1 MYCWTSSPKRGISR
15 LLVGGL
21 HRKESKITEPILRT
35 LEGYEPAEGSVVLA
49 DFGGTT
55 DLSTLDE
62 KFLSTKEGRA
72 LISLIGKVRP
82 RLYVE
87 MHTYE
92 PSSYGRL
99 TSPHRMDIEGVP
111 PLIEL
116 EQGILH
122 ASTSP
127 LLRRA
132 FRRDDLCLLLEVPEG
147 SEDVAIELLRGAIDS
162 STKEEYVGFLQ
173 RRYPQQI
180 AAGMRLFESFYHE
193 RFEYP

>member
-1 MYCWTSSPKRGISR
+1 MYLWSSAEKEGISR

-21 HRKESKITEPILRT
+21 HRGESRITEPILRA
-35 LEGYEPAEGSVVLA
+35 LEECEIEEGSVVLA
-49 DFGGTT
+49 DLGGTT

-62 KFLSTKEGRA
+62 RFLSTEEGRT
-72 LISLIGKVRP
+72 LISLIERVRP
-82 RLYVE
+82 SLYVE
-87 MHTYE
+87 LHTYV

-116 EQGILH
+116 ERGILH

-127 LLRRA
+127 LLRRV

-162 STKEEYVGFLQ
+162 STREEYVGFLQ

-180 AAGMRLFESFYHE
+180 SAGMRLFESFYHD